1 MKSGN
6 NEKLL
11 KEAYPSYM
19 LIGKED
25 MDDIF
30 ESFKNIFKTAW
41 SSIKLLSSTLA
52 LNLKV
57 IKYTFRKDKEKI
69 DAAFYEF
76 AVKRAIY
83 DDEMTKNLEY
93 FRKNYSD
100 SRLDT
105 LGGYGPGMLAFAANP
120 QLFFST
126 RQANKRFNTGKDN
139 NKDDPRKPDPRK
151 PDPRKPESRT
161 QKISD
166 RVKAAMVFFGFSIK
180 EGLSEAAQMP
190 QAQPT
195 ESVLTPGQA
204 EEQVKLANLA
214 KEMLKTE
221 TEHAQS
227 LLLTLAGRPAVI
239 KQVVDAKNFDEMI
252 VAAAAGE
259 KIGMDL
265 SSQAFRTAYSNIV
278 ATLNKEQK
286 KDPKKFK
293 KSIDDIRAKYP
304 DIIEKDDIKA
314 MTAFVFGTAKAS
326 IQADLIKSYN
336 MIAEGAKAAMQLP
349 IKDDIKAALNKTD
362 TGLKYVSML
371 SEFERNIESGQQEMS
386 ALATK
391 KV

>member
-6 NEKLL
+6 NDKLL

-41 SSIKLLSSTLA
+41 SSIKLLSNTLA

-57 IKYTFRKDKEKI
+57 IKYTFRKDEANIK
-69 DAAFYEF
+69 AAFNEF
-76 AVKRAIY
+76 AVKRVTY
-83 DDEMTKNLEY
+83 DKEMTKNLK
-93 FRKNYSD
+93 FFSQNYNDDKMLS
-100 SRLDT
+100 
-105 LGGYGPGMLAFAANP
+105 GYGPGMLAFAANP
-120 QLFFST
+120 LLFLSN
-126 RQANKRFNTGKDN
+126 RQANKRFNPEDEKEE
-139 NKDDPRKPDPRK
+139 KEIPLPKPQEK
-151 PDPRKPESRT
+151 PKAAGT

-190 QAQPT
+190 QAQPA
-195 ESVLTPGQA
+195 ESVSAPGQA

-227 LLLTLAGRPAVI
+227 LLSTLAGRPAVI
-239 KQVVDAKNFDEMI
+239 KQVVNAKNFDEMI

-265 SSQAFRTAYSNIV
+265 SSQAFRTAYNNIV

-286 KDPKKFK
+286 SDPNKFK

-314 MTAFVFGTAKAS
+314 MTAFMFGTAKAS

-386 ALATK
+386 ALAAK

>member
-6 NEKLL
+6 NDKLL

-57 IKYTFRKDKEKI
+57 IKYTFRKDEANIK
-69 DAAFYEF
+69 AAFNEF
-76 AVKRAIY
+76 AVKRVTY
-83 DDEMTKNLEY
+83 DKEMTKNLK
-93 FRKNYSD
+93 FFSQNYNDDKMLS
-100 SRLDT
+100 
-105 LGGYGPGMLAFAANP
+105 GYGPGMLAFAANP
-120 QLFFST
+120 LLFLSN
-126 RQANKRFNTGKDN
+126 RQANKRFNPEDEK
-139 NKDDPRKPDPRK
+139 KEKEIPLPKPQEK
-151 PDPRKPESRT
+151 PKAAGT

-190 QAQPT
+190 QAQPA
-195 ESVLTPGQA
+195 ESVSAPGQA

-227 LLLTLAGRPAVI
+227 LLSTLAGRPAVI
-239 KQVVDAKNFDEMI
+239 KQVVNAKNFDEMI
-252 VAAAAGE
+252 LAAAAGE

-265 SSQAFRTAYSNIV
+265 SSQAFRTAYNNIV

-286 KDPKKFK
+286 SDPNKFK
-293 KSIDDIRAKYP
+293 KSIDGIRAKYP

-314 MTAFVFGTAKAS
+314 MTAFMFGTAKAS

-362 TGLKYVSML
+362 TGLKYLSML

-386 ALATK
+386 ALAAK

>member
-1 MKSGN
+1 
-6 NEKLL
+6 
-11 KEAYPSYM
+11 
-19 LIGKED
+19 
-25 MDDIF
+25 
-30 ESFKNIFKTAW
+30 
-41 SSIKLLSSTLA
+41 
-52 LNLKV
+52 
-57 IKYTFRKDKEKI
+57 
-69 DAAFYEF
+69 
-76 AVKRAIY
+76 
-83 DDEMTKNLEY
+83 
-93 FRKNYSD
+93 
-100 SRLDT
+100 
-105 LGGYGPGMLAFAANP
+105 
-120 QLFFST
+120 
-126 RQANKRFNTGKDN
+126 
-139 NKDDPRKPDPRK
+139 
-151 PDPRKPESRT
+151 
-161 QKISD
+161 
-166 RVKAAMVFFGFSIK
+166 
-180 EGLSEAAQMP
+180 
-190 QAQPT
+190 
-195 ESVLTPGQA
+195 
-204 EEQVKLANLA
+204 
-214 KEMLKTE
+214 
-221 TEHAQS
+221 
-227 LLLTLAGRPAVI
+227 
-239 KQVVDAKNFDEMI
+239 MI

>member
-1 MKSGN
+1 MKSRN
-6 NEKLL
+6 NDKLL

-30 ESFKNIFKTAW
+30 DSFKNIFKTAW
-41 SSIKLLSSTLA
+41 SSIKLLSNTLA

-57 IKYTFRKDKEKI
+57 IKYTFRKDEANIK
-69 DAAFYEF
+69 AAFNEF
-76 AVKRAIY
+76 AVKRATY
-83 DDEMTKNLEY
+83 DKEMTKNLK
-93 FRKNYSD
+93 FFSQNYNDDKMLS
-100 SRLDT
+100 
-105 LGGYGPGMLAFAANP
+105 GYGPGMLAFAANP
-120 QLFFST
+120 LLFLSN
-126 RQANKRFNTGKDN
+126 RQANKRFNPEDEK
-139 NKDDPRKPDPRK
+139 KEEEIPLPKP
-151 PDPRKPESRT
+151 PEKTKAAGT

-166 RVKAAMVFFGFSIK
+166 RVKAAMVFFGFSIN

-195 ESVLTPGQA
+195 ESVSAPGQA

-227 LLLTLAGRPAVI
+227 LLSTLAGRPAVI
-239 KQVVDAKNFDEMI
+239 KQVVNAKNFDEMI

-265 SSQAFRTAYSNIV
+265 SSQAFRTAYNNIV

-286 KDPKKFK
+286 SDPNKFK
-293 KSIDDIRAKYP
+293 KSIDGIRAKYP

-314 MTAFVFGTAKAS
+314 MTAFMFGTAKAS

-362 TGLKYVSML
+362 TGMKYVSML

-386 ALATK
+386 ALAAK

>member
-30 ESFKNIFKTAW
+30 ESFKKIFKTAW

-69 DAAFYEF
+69 NVAFYEF
-76 AVKRAIY
+76 AAKRAIY
-83 DDEMTKNLEY
+83 DDEMIKNLEY

-120 QLFFST
+120 LLFFST
-126 RQANKRFNTGKDN
+126 RQANKRFNADKDRN
-139 NKDDPRKPDPRK
+139 KDRNKDDIEKPDPK
-151 PDPRKPESRT
+151 KPEART

-190 QAQPT
+190 QAQST
-195 ESVLTPGQA
+195 ESVLTPGQV

-265 SSQAFRTAYSNIV
+265 SSQAFRTAYNNIV

-314 MTAFVFGTAKAS
+314 MTAFIFGTVKAS
-326 IQADLIKSYN
+326 IQTDLIKSYN

-349 IKDDIKAALNKTD
+349 IKDDIKDALNKTD

-386 ALATK
+386 ALAAK

>member
-1 MKSGN
+1 MKSRN
-6 NEKLL
+6 NDKLL

-25 MDDIF
+25 MDNIF
-30 ESFKNIFKTAW
+30 DSFKNIFKTAW
-41 SSIKLLSSTLA
+41 SSIKLLSNTLA

-57 IKYTFRKDKEKI
+57 IKYTFRKDEANIK
-69 DAAFYEF
+69 AAFNEF
-76 AVKRAIY
+76 AVKRVTY
-83 DDEMTKNLEY
+83 DKEITKNLK
-93 FRKNYSD
+93 FFSQNYNDDKMLS
-100 SRLDT
+100 
-105 LGGYGPGMLAFAANP
+105 GYGPGMLAFAANP
-120 QLFFST
+120 LLFLSN
-126 RQANKRFNTGKDN
+126 RQANKRFNPEDEK
-139 NKDDPRKPDPRK
+139 KEEEKPLPK
-151 PDPRKPESRT
+151 PQEKPQAAGT

-190 QAQPT
+190 QAQPA
-195 ESVLTPGQA
+195 ESVSAPGQA

-227 LLLTLAGRPAVI
+227 LLSTLAGRPAVI
-239 KQVVDAKNFDEMI
+239 KQVVNAKNFDEMI

-265 SSQAFRTAYSNIV
+265 SSQAFRTAYNNIV

-286 KDPKKFK
+286 SDPNKFK

-314 MTAFVFGTAKAS
+314 MTAFMFGTAKAS

-386 ALATK
+386 ALAAK

>member
-6 NEKLL
+6 NDKLL

-41 SSIKLLSSTLA
+41 SSIKLLSSTLT

-83 DDEMTKNLEY
+83 DDEMTNNLK
-93 FRKNYSD
+93 FFNQNYNDDKMLS
-100 SRLDT
+100 
-105 LGGYGPGMLAFAANP
+105 GYGPGMLAFAANP
-120 QLFFST
+120 LLFLSN
-126 RQANKRFNTGKDN
+126 RQANKRFNTSKNN
-139 NKDDPRKPDPRK
+139 NKDPRKSDLEKPDPEK
-151 PDPRKPESRT
+151 PKART

-180 EGLSEAAQMP
+180 ESLSEAAQMP
-190 QAQPT
+190 QAQPA
-195 ESVLTPGQA
+195 ESVSALGQA
-204 EEQVKLANLA
+204 EEQVKLENLA

-227 LLLTLAGRPAVI
+227 LLLTLAGRPAVM
-239 KQVVDAKNFDEMI
+239 KRVVDAKNFDEMI
-252 VAAAAGE
+252 VAAEAGE

-265 SSQAFRTAYSNIV
+265 SSQAFRTAYNNIV

-293 KSIDDIRAKYP
+293 KSIDDISAKYP

-314 MTAFVFGTAKAS
+314 MTAFMFGTAKAS

-349 IKDDIKAALNKTD
+349 IKDDIEAALNKTD
-362 TGLKYVSML
+362 TGLKYLSML

-386 ALATK
+386 ALAAK